1 MSKILTV
8 AVVIG
13 LVQDFLAAHLKINEV
28 YVTSDGQIF
37 LEENRAANYAEES
50 GLTYKP
56 YTRGFIED
64 LEQSEKQTETEDE
77 GLDDPKEPEEEP
89 GTTLEDTDS
98 EKQTEEPFTSQ
109 VKTDEEP
116 KDFTENVETSGVDAE
131 SQEQIGKI
139 SESGSEASEDLSQ
152 EQEIPQADT
161 QEVEVSEEAPETR
174 GDVKKVSRKRNTTK

>member
-1 MSKILTV
+1 MSKILAV
-8 AVVIG
+8 AVVVG

-64 LEQSEKQTETEDE
+64 LEQSEKQPEPE
-77 GLDDPKEPEEEP
+77 GLDDFKEPEEES
-89 GTTLEDTDS
+89 GTTLEDTGG
-98 EKQTEEPFTSQ
+98 EKQTEELSTTRVETQEHPES
-109 VKTDEEP
+109 V
-116 KDFTENVETSGVDAE
+116 TENPETSELDPE
-131 SQEQIGKI
+131 DQEQIEKI
-139 SESGSEASEDLSQ
+139 SESGSEVPEDLSQ
-152 EQEIPQADT
+152 EEETPQADT